1 VTERVNKRAQEIL
14 EQVWREMDQKMYT
27 RKIDQ
32 LKFFR
37 QNLKK
42 AKDLAVQ
49 EIVEERK
56 KRVDEIVSPSS

>member
-1 VTERVNKRAQEIL
+1 MTERVNKRAQEIL